1 LIWFAKKGV
10 EDLGTIAYVV
20 MENWNVYLSFKGHH
34 PHMIRDCDI
43 SKLDVWCAGRIDV
56 DGGGVGYIIPTSGY
70 LPNTKPRDFEVVEEL
85 LQEAL
90 VKLDLYIHLRWKKA
104 SCKIRTF
111 QAEP

>member
-56 DGGGVGYIIPTSGY
+56 
-70 LPNTKPRDFEVVEEL
+70 
-85 LQEAL
+85 
-90 VKLDLYIHLRWKKA
+90 
-104 SCKIRTF
+104 
-111 QAEP
+111 